1 MIRRLYADR
10 VSGHRYA
17 PELAHVVRSA
27 SDDFEIK
34 SGASLAREPWRHVG
48 PTCHWSTATALGE

>member
-10 VSGHRYA
+10 VSWHRYA

-27 SDDFEIK
+27 
-34 SGASLAREPWRHVG
+34 
-48 PTCHWSTATALGE
+48 